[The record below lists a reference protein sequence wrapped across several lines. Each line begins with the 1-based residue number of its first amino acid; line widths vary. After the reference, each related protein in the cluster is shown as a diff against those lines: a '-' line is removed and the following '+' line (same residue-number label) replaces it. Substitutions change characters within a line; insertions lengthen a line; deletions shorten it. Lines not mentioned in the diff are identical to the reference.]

1 VAKEVIITPKA
12 PAAVGPYSQGI
23 KFGNIL
29 FLSGQ
34 IPINPA
40 TGDIPKS
47 IEEQFHQALKNL
59 QAVVEA
65 GGSSLDRVLKVTIF
79 LTDMN
84 NFGTVNAVYSQY
96 FKEDPPARSCIE
108 VSKLPKGVD
117 IEIEA
122 VAAL

>member
-1 VAKEVIITPKA
+1 VAKEVITTPKA

-23 KFGNIL
+23 KLGDIL
-29 FLSGQ
+29 FVSGQ
-34 IPINPA
+34 IPINPE

-47 IEEQFHQALKNL
+47 IEEQSHQALKNL

-84 NFGTVNAVYSQY
+84 NFGTVNAIYSQY

-108 VSKLPKGVD
+108 VSKLPKDVD

-122 VAAL
+122 VAAV